1 MLLNFSKPEIGHVL
15 ITEFQTKIVFLFVL
29 YNFKSPFSSGSI
41 NEIKINFFLP
51 DVSIACI

>member
-41 NEIKINFFLP
+41 NEIKTNLFFP
-51 DVSIACI
+51 DISIACI